1 MNLTGKYK
9 FSPPETVSDG
19 PPVFF
24 NPGGV
29 ISNPVAD
36 IEAVEGRRT
45 AAAGTCKNS
54 VADVDTGCQMR
65 KLIKRDTI
73 CISMYQNSSTP
84 SLRLYFI
91 GSNSQLFSR

>member
-29 ISNPVAD
+29 IANPVAD
-36 IEAVEGRRT
+36 IEAVEGRWT
-45 AAAGTCKNS
+45 AATVTRKNA
-54 VADVDTGCQMR
+54 VADVATGRQMR
-65 KLIKRDTI
+65 KLIIRDTV
-73 CISMYQNSSTP
+73 CVSVYQFSKTP
-84 SLRLYFI
+84 SLLLYII
-91 GSNSQLFSR
+91 GSNFQLFSR